1 MSVKID
7 KTAIVHPRA
16 KLGKGVIVGP
26 YVNIA
31 EDVIIGDNTIIEP
44 HALIYDGAR
53 IGKNCHIFPGA
64 IISTIPQDLKF
75 NGEYTTVEIGNNV
88 TIREYATINRGT
100 TYHNKTEIHDNTL
113 IMAYAHIAH
122 DCIIRENVV
131 IANAVNMAGHVEI
144 GEYAVIGGMTAIHQ
158 FCRIGKHAMLS
169 GASKVGQD
177 VPPYAL
183 VGRDPLKYLSVNVV
197 GLRRRGFT
205 TEQINEIKEIYKILY
220 YNGKN
225 RGVAIREIQKK
236 FPDSVFKDE
245 IIDFISKSKRG
256 IVRAYMENL
265 DD

>member
-7 KTAIVHPRA
+7 KTAIVHPKA
-16 KLGKGVIVGP
+16 KLGNGVIVGP
-26 YVNIA
+26 FAYIA

-53 IGKNCHIFPGA
+53 IGKNSHIFPGA

-122 DCIIRENVV
+122 DCIIKENVV

-144 GEYAVIGGMTAIHQ
+144 DEYAVIGGMTAIHQ
-158 FCRIGKHAMLS
+158 FCRIGKHTMIA

-183 VGRDPLKYLSVNVV
+183 VGRDPLKYLNVNAV
-197 GLRRRGFT
+197 GLRRRGFSS
-205 TEQINEIKEIYKILY
+205 EQINEIKEIYKILY
-220 YNGKN
+220 YNGHN
-225 RGVAIREIQKK
+225 RGNAIEIIEKK

-245 IIDFISKSKRG
+245 IIEFIKKSKRG
-256 IVRAYMENL
+256 IVRGYLENA